1 MPNIPLTQ
9 KFHTVSGDVDT
20 ENKGSALANA
30 DRAVFTMQDIV
41 NTVEAGEGSSVT
53 SLVAGDFIT
62 LSPGTGVGDVTV
74 SADIGGSG
82 LEDQI
87 PFFTADNTLGN
98 SNLAQVTSGGTT
110 TILVGSVTAPTD
122 MAFAP
127 NSLLT
132 TRELRVTFGTT
143 PTAATD
149 GAQGDVIIN
158 ETAIYVCTVTG
169 TPGTWK
175 KVDLAAL

>member
-62 LSPGTGVGDVTV
+62 LSPVTGVGDVTV

-98 SNLAQVTSGGTT
+98 SNLAQVTNGGVTT
-110 TILVGSVTAPTD
+110 VLVGSVTAPTN

-127 NSLLT
+127 SSRLT
-132 TRELRVTFGTT
+132 TVELRVTFGTT

-175 KVDLAAL
+175 KVDLAAI